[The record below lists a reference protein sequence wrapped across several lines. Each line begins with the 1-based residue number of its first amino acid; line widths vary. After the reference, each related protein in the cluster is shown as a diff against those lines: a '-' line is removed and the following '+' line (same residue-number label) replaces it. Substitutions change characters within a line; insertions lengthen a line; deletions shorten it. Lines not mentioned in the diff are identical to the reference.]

1 MEDEDYLQEIS
12 DLETNV
18 AELEERIEELE
29 SELQESEF
37 LASTLQEDNWEL
49 EREVD
54 DLESNVGDLEE
65 ELAEIIAKEPHE
77 LLSDFVMDKGDL
89 YNKALTDTHY
99 MEFKNDEHAF
109 LSGIEYA
116 LKYMEDL

>member
-12 DLETNV
+12 ELETQV
-18 AELEERIEELE
+18 GELEERVEELE
-29 SELQESEF
+29 AELQESEF

-49 EREVD
+49 ERESE
-54 DLESNVGDLEE
+54 DLESKIVDLEE
-65 ELAEIIAKEPHE
+65 ELAEIQAKEPHE

-89 YNKALTDTHY
+89 YNKALTDKNY
-99 MEFKNDEHAF
+99 IDFKSNEHAF

>member
-12 DLETNV
+12 ELETQV
-18 AELEERIEELE
+18 GELEERVEELE

-54 DLESNVGDLEE
+54 DLESKIGDLEE
-65 ELAEIIAKEPHE
+65 ELVELQDKEPRE
-77 LLSDFVMDKGDL
+77 LLGEFVMDKGDL
-89 YNKALTDTHY
+89 YNKALIDKHY
-99 MEFKNDEHAF
+99 MDFKSNEHAF

>member
-1 MEDEDYLQEIS
+1 MEEEYLQEIS

-65 ELAEIIAKEPHE
+65 ELAEFLGKEPSG
-77 LLSDFVMDKGDL
+77 LLGEFVMDKGDL
-89 YNKALTDTHY
+89 YNKALTDAPY
-99 MEFKNDEHAF
+99 MEFKSEEHAF
-109 LSGIEYA
+109 LIGIEYA
-116 LKYMEDL
+116 LAYLEGL